1 MRPLRNPRLPEIF
14 RSGGIFAVLFALVL
28 LLASCSSGSG
38 VVGGPDLPA
47 QPAGK
52 SVPPVAIQQI
62 TGVPPGKVADLKAA
76 LARAAGER
84 DIGIVEGDFQ
94 NGSFTLSGSFRA
106 QSDSSG
112 VHVVYQWQLRDT
124 EGVLVHTFDG
134 DENAGLFSG
143 KDAWGAVTPAVFDRV
158 ARASA
163 ESIAVRLSQLGYAT
177 RVTALWVPP
186 AEYFAMA
193 GPGAEREVDMETLDG
208 PNTALAMDGLGPE
221 EDVTYDEAANTPAET
236 KVADAAEPANNQSAQ
251 PIPAPND
258 GKTET
263 AKAADDGATAISAVA
278 VLPVQGSPG
287 GGNAELT
294 SAMRRTLAAAGW
306 PVVSRPQANAITII
320 GSVDVSKPSG
330 DQQNVRVRWV
340 VKMPGGSQLGDI
352 KQANLVPAGTLDA
365 GWGDAAIVVAEGAAT
380 GIFDLVKRYR

>member
-1 MRPLRNPRLPEIF
+1 MRLLGNSKSPEF
-14 RSGGIFAVLFALVL
+14 VRGGGIFAVLFALVL

-52 SVPPVAIQQI
+52 TVPPVAIQQI

-94 NGSFTLSGSFRA
+94 NGSFTLTGSFRA

-143 KDAWGAVTPAVFDRV
+143 KDAWGAVTPAVFERV

-163 ESIAVRLSQLGYAT
+163 ESMAVRLSQLGYAT

-221 EDVTYDEAANTPAET
+221 SDVTYDEAANTPPQT
-236 KVADAAEPANNQSAQ
+236 RVADADEPATEKTAR
-251 PIPAPND
+251 PIPAPED
-258 GKTET
+258 KDTEI
-263 AKAADDGATAISAVA
+263 AEADDGGTAISAVA
-278 VLPVQGSPG
+278 VLPVRGSPG
-287 GGNAELT
+287 GGNAKI
-294 SAMRRTLAAAGW
+294 RT
-306 PVVSRPQANAITII
+306 
-320 GSVDVSKPSG
+320 
-330 DQQNVRVRWV
+330 
-340 VKMPGGSQLGDI
+340 
-352 KQANLVPAGTLDA
+352 
-365 GWGDAAIVVAEGAAT
+365 
-380 GIFDLVKRYR
+380 

>member
-1 MRPLRNPRLPEIF
+1 MRPLGNLKSPEF
-14 RSGGIFAVLFALVL
+14 VRGGGIFAVLFALVL

-52 SVPPVAIQQI
+52 TVPPVAIQQI

-94 NGSFTLSGSFRA
+94 NGSFTLTGSFRA

-143 KDAWGAVTPAVFDRV
+143 KDAWGAVTPAVFERV

-163 ESIAVRLSQLGYAT
+163 ESMAVRLSQLGYAT

-221 EDVTYDEAANTPAET
+221 SDMTYDEAANTPPQT
-236 KVADAAEPANNQSAQ
+236 RVADADEPATGKTAR
-251 PIPAPND
+251 PIPAPED
-258 GKTET
+258 KDTET
-263 AKAADDGATAISAVA
+263 AEADDGGTAISAVA
-278 VLPVQGSPG
+278 VLPVRGSPG

-306 PVVSRPQANAITII
+306 PVVSKPQANAITII

-330 DQQNVRVRWV
+330 DQQNVKVRWV
-340 VKMPGGSQLGDI
+340 VKMPGGSQLGDV

-365 GWGDAAIVVAEGAAT
+365 GWGDAAIVVAEGAAA